1 MKSHSNIPIQER
13 MRVTLCLS
21 FIGGFL
27 ETYTYCLHGGVF
39 ANAQTGNLVLLAL
52 SIMQKNGK
60 AGYYLVSVCAFIL
73 GVFISESLC
82 KKLSNK
88 NKSSWL
94 SVLVLVEAV
103 ILGIIPFL
111 PTSPTNLVV
120 NILVPLVCSLQF
132 NGFQRTH
139 GLVCNTVLCTANLR
153 NASQHLYHAL
163 ANRDFEKVRTSAKYF
178 VMIGIFVIGASVSF
192 ATIHLI
198 GKYSIWICSILLII
212 VHFILN
218 PLKKGI
224 ESK

>member
-1 MKSHSNIPIQER
+1 MKSQNTIPIQER

-27 ETYTYCLHGGVF
+27 ETYTYSLHGGVF

-52 SIMQKNGK
+52 SIMQNNGK
-60 AGYYLVSVCAFIL
+60 TGYYLVSICAFIL
-73 GVFISESLC
+73 GVFISEALC
-82 KKLSNK
+82 TKLSHK
-88 NKSSWL
+88 NKANWL

-111 PTSPTNLVV
+111 PASSPNIVV

-163 ANRDFEKVRTSAKYF
+163 LNKDFDKVRVSAKYF
-178 VMIGIFVIGASVSF
+178 VMITIFVIGASISF
-192 ATIHLI
+192 ITIHFV

-212 VHFILN
+212 VHFILS
-218 PLKKGI
+218 PLKK
-224 ESK
+224 KD